1 MDDLS
6 GRGCTS
12 FEAGQ
17 IDGRPIGAI
26 AWIQDPQYTEY
37 FRRLGA
43 RVVNQALS
51 TTLFIESMILNPDTF
66 ALAGDIDEIEIRQ
79 IKLKSNRVIGSRV
92 QDLELPKGV
101 TVMSIQRKGDILMPD
116 NDTQLRENDTL
127 NLTGTPEYLE
137 ESMRLFGSSARS
149 RPA

>member
-1 MDDLS
+1 
-6 GRGCTS
+6 
-12 FEAGQ
+12 
-17 IDGRPIGAI
+17 
-26 AWIQDPQYTEY
+26 
-37 FRRLGA
+37 
-43 RVVNQALS
+43 VVNQALS
-51 TTLFIESMILNPDTF
+51 TTLFIKSMILNPDTF